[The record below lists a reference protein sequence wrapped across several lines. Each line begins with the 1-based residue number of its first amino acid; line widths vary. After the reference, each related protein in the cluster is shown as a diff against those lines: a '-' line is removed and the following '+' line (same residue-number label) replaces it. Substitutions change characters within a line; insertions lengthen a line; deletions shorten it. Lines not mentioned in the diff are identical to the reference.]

1 MENIN
6 DYLEIFNKCER
17 DNLPYYSTYECENGK
32 FIIILKY
39 AYTKFEIK
47 ILSSRHSNHIE
58 EYYNSL
64 GPFDCFDILRE
75 IIELNK
81 VAH

>member
-47 ILSSRHSNHIE
+47 ILFSRHSNHIE

-64 GPFDCFDILRE
+64 GSFDCFDILRE
-75 IIELNK
+75 IIGLNK